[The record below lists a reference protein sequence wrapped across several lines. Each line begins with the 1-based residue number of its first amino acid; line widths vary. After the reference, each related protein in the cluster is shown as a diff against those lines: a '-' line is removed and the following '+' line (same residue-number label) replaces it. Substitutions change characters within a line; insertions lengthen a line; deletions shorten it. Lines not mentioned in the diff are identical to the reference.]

1 MSMEIP
7 GIINS
12 GLPPDL
18 KIKEGTRRAEERI
31 NREIETFLKKNKSIK
46 SEEIKLAIDKLAK
59 SSSIFNK
66 RVKIYVNKEINRIVV
81 KVIDTTTDKVIKE
94 IPPEEIQ
101 HLIAKIRETL
111 GVLIDEKR

>member
-18 KIKEGTRRAEERI
+18 KIKDTSKKVEEKI
-31 NREIETFLKKNKSIK
+31 NREIQLFLKKNKSVK
-46 SEEIKLAIDKLAK
+46 SDDIKLVIDQLAK

-66 RVKIYVNKEINRIVV
+66 RLKIYVNKEINRIVV
-81 KVIDTTTDKVIKE
+81 KVIDSTTDKVIKE

-101 HLIAKIRETL
+101 RLIARIRETL
-111 GVLIDEKR
+111 GVLVDEKR

>member
-1 MSMEIP
+1 MP
-7 GIINS
+7 
-12 GLPPDL
+12 
-18 KIKEGTRRAEERI
+18 IKESTKRTEERI
-31 NREIETFLKKNKSIK
+31 NREIVTFLKKHKNIK
-46 SEEIKLAIDKLAK
+46 SEEVKLAIDKLAQ

-66 RVKIYVNKEINRIVV
+66 RVKIYVNREINRIVV